1 MSVYREVTKGY
12 RIHKFVTM
20 IPSQIPFTI
29 LNVSTGQP
37 ISPICPFLA
46 LGNLV
51 PGGGLLR
58 YPIWLVT
65 SGDRS
70 PLPTIWKSVLVFTRW
85 SVNPSG
91 PEMYRYSWES
101 NSICSRILYQVM
113 FIRLS
118 IHMIK
123 NTEAKVTAAFFFFF
137 AKIYVIKMNESIIYL
152 FFFGFHFLIR
162 KKLTSARAFYNCL

>member
-12 RIHKFVTM
+12 RIHKFVIM

-123 NTEAKVTAAFFFFF
+123 NTEAKVTAAFFCCCKDIYNQNEWINHLSFFWISF
-137 AKIYVIKMNESIIYL
+137 FNPEKINLSKSVL
-152 FFFGFHFLIR
+152 
-162 KKLTSARAFYNCL
+162 

>member
-101 NSICSRILYQVM
+101 NSVCSRILYQVM

-137 AKIYVIKMNESIIYL
+137 AKIYIIKMNQSIIYL
-152 FFFGFHFLIR
+152 FFGFHFLIR

>member
-101 NSICSRILYQVM
+101 NSICSRILL
-113 FIRLS
+113 FIISGHVYTFKYTYDQEHTGIGDGRLFC
-118 IHMIK
+118 K
-123 NTEAKVTAAFFFFF
+123 D
-137 AKIYVIKMNESIIYL
+137 IYIIKMNKSIIYP
-152 FFFGFHFLIR
+152 FFRISFFNPEKINLSNSV
-162 KKLTSARAFYNCL
+162 L